1 MEVAEENMMEVETLK
16 EMVEAILMEVE
27 TLMEMVEAILMELK
41 TPKGVTEEMASLENI
56 LSLILECVT
65 L

>member
-1 MEVAEENMMEVETLK
+1 M

-41 TPKGVTEEMASLENI
+41 TPKGVMEEMATLENI